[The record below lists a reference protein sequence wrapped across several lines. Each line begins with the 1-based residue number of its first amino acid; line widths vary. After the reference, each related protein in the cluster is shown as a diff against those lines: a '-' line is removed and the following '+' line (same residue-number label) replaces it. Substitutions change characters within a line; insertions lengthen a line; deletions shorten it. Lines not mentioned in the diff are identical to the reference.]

1 MQDSPAHNRIT
12 AVAFWLYSMV
22 GGAVYYSWPVALM
35 SATTLVD
42 ARTNAIR
49 AAVRTERRVRQGEA
63 FWESAVVAPSKE
75 LVKALEVLNEG
86 FARGLI
92 LQVAYSLLIIVGFV
106 CLLLSKWFAGLD
118 GDTELIVSGI
128 VSLIIVVT
136 AVPAVQ
142 CTMLLGAVS
151 TSCDDFTEDLNT
163 LRGENFDLQTDAR
176 TFMLERFLKNVNHNQ
191 GIGFRIGGLVLTK
204 KILFILFAEFLTGL
218 AIFIPIILRN
228 SVLGHTAVGDA
239 SSTEAVATT
248 GACVPSAQHVAFI
261 KGFKTMVASE
271 AANCSFGNMTIDVIA
286 GM

>member
-12 AVAFWLYSMV
+12 VVAMWLWMM
-22 GGAVYYSWPVALM
+22 GAAVYYSWPVALM
-35 SATTLVD
+35 FATTLVD

-49 AAVRTERRVRQGEA
+49 AAVRTERQARQGEA

-92 LQVAYSLLIIVGFV
+92 LQVAVSLLFIVACV
-106 CLLLSKWFAGLD
+106 CTLLSKWFAGLD
-118 GDTELIVSGI
+118 GDTELIVGGLMCFGI
-128 VSLIIVVT
+128 VVNG
-136 AVPAVQ
+136 VPAVQ

-163 LRGENFDLQTDAR
+163 LRLENFDLQTDAR
-176 TFMLERFLKNVNHNQ
+176 IFMLERFLKNVNHNQ

-228 SVLGHTAVGDA
+228 SVLGHTAQVGDA
-239 SSTEAVATT
+239 SSTEAAATT

>member
-12 AVAFWLYSMV
+12 AVAFWLYSVV
-22 GGAVYYSWPVALM
+22 GATVYYSWPVALK

-49 AAVRTERRVRQGEA
+49 AAVRTERQARQGEA

-86 FARGLI
+86 FAGGLI
-92 LQVAYSLLIIVGFV
+92 LQVALSLLIIVVLV
-106 CLLLSKWFAGLD
+106 CILLSKWFAGLD
-118 GDTELIVSGI
+118 GDMELLVG
-128 VSLIIVVT
+128 SLCCVGLVVN

-176 TFMLERFLKNVNHNQ
+176 IFMLERFLKNVNHNQ

-204 KILFILFAEFLTGL
+204 KILFILFAEFLAGL
-218 AIFIPIILRN
+218 AVVLPIILRN
-228 SVLGHTAVGDA
+228 SVLGHTAEHTTT
-239 SSTEAVATT
+239 STVAAATA
-248 GACVPSAQHVAFI
+248 ACLPSAQQVAVI
-261 KGFKTMVASE
+261 KASLTSDI
-271 AANCSFGNMTIDVIA
+271 ANCTFDNMTVGAIR

>member
-12 AVAFWLYSMV
+12 AVAFWLYGVV
-22 GGAVYYSWPVALM
+22 GAAVYYSWPVALM

-49 AAVRTERRVRQGEA
+49 AALRTERQARQGEA

-92 LQVAYSLLIIVGFV
+92 LQVAVSLLVIVGLV

-118 GDTELIVSGI
+118 GDTELIVGGLVCFGI
-128 VSLIIVVT
+128 VIT
-136 AVPAVQ
+136 ALPAVQ

-163 LRGENFDLQTDAR
+163 LRLENFDDDTDAKI
-176 TFMLERFLKNVNHNQ
+176 FKLERALKNVNHNQ

-239 SSTEAVATT
+239 SSTEAAATT
-248 GACVPSAQHVAFI
+248 GACVPSAQQVTVI
-261 KGFKTMVASE
+261 KAMVTSE
-271 AANCSFGNMTIDVIA
+271 TANCTFANVTIGAIV
-286 GM
+286 GMQ

>member
-12 AVAFWLYSMV
+12 AVAYWLYAVV
-22 GGAVYYSWPVALM
+22 GAAVYYSWPVALM

-49 AAVRTERRVRQGEA
+49 AAVRTERQARQGEA

-92 LQVAYSLLIIVGFV
+92 LQVTTSLLVNVGLV
-106 CLLLSKWFAGLD
+106 CMLLSKWFAGLD
-118 GDTELIVSGI
+118 GDTELIVGGLASF
-128 VSLIIVVT
+128 LFVVY

-163 LRGENFDLQTDAR
+163 LRGENFDLQTDAQI
-176 TFMLERFLKNVNHNQ
+176 FMLERFLKNVNHNQ

-204 KILFILFAEFLTGL
+204 KILFILFIEAITGL
-218 AIFIPIILRN
+218 AFIIPIVLSN
-228 SVLGHTAVGDA
+228 SALGHTAEDTTT
-239 SSTEAVATT
+239 STVAAATA
-248 GACVPSAQHVAFI
+248 ACLPSAQQVAVI
-261 KGFKTMVASE
+261 KASLTSDI
-271 AANCSFGNMTIDVIA
+271 ANCTFDNMTIGAIR